1 MESINRK
8 MFYLSP
14 VLRFLLIRNHSFY
27 KPLNHFN
34 SAGVIPIS
42 SKKFYSN
49 FTNISKNLDSVVLF
63 FTKTLQINLITIF
76 FLMYKICNLKNVID
90 GLFRNKY
97 KTPFIMSFIEFKMDD
112 TFFSWFLV
120 TELHVWILMLRTMQE
135 GEDGQ
140 RLRNYIVE
148 AMWNDVNVRAK
159 KLANMKSSLFKK
171 QIELLSEQF
180 NASIIGYDE
189 AVLSSDLHLAG
200 HLWRRF
206 FKCEN
211 IDPENLEK
219 LVYYIRHQVDSLGST
234 SSTVLFSASPNI
246 QWKYV

>member
-1 MESINRK
+1 MESMNRK

-14 VLRFLLIRNHSFY
+14 ILRFLLIRNQSFY

-34 SAGVIPIS
+34 STGVIPIS

-49 FTNISKNLDSVVLF
+49 FTNISKWFEKPS
-63 FTKTLQINLITIF
+63 K
-76 FLMYKICNLKNVID
+76 
-90 GLFRNKY
+90 KY
-97 KTPFIMSFIEFKMDD
+97 KLGFSGAVLYENVADKLDYNFFFNEFKMDD
-112 TFFSWFLV
+112 TLFSWFLV

-219 LVYYIRHQVDSLGST
+219 LVYYIRHQVNSLGST
-234 SSTVLFSASPNI
+234 SSTVIFSASPNI